1 MMLGNGTP
9 LRTSRKERRLLRAL
23 YAGAVILLVTLLVI
37 TVRTFERYSS
47 ANKSI
52 RESNAALQ
60 ALETMVSGLKDAQ
73 IGVQGYMLTHDTVFV
88 QPFRLAQP
96 TVEGSIRQLDSL
108 ERAGTLRKDLGD
120 IQDLSRKLLKLI
132 QDQFLAERSSLI
144 GVQAGEEDQL
154 RRSRELMERIR
165 LEHERLT
172 ADLERTRNRD
182 LSTER
187 SLKPDTPLMLLVFSV
202 LAIIASGALFWR
214 LFRALAKAEK
224 AEAEIQRKVEQLNQ
238 EVRTREFAE
247 RSLKR
252 VLDSSPSAIMAF
264 RSVRDEDG
272 RVVDFEWVLANKESE
287 RIYGQGTGLLI
298 GKRLLDHLPYMMGT
312 GLYRAFDE
320 VVETGAPYEGDLQS
334 IFRPEVWLHMHAL
347 RLLDGFV
354 VTITDI
360 SETRRARELLAEGD
374 RLAITGG
381 IARTVAHEVRNPLTN
396 LHMALEQMLEELS
409 PETRKDVR
417 LYTEILHR
425 NMHRISKLITDLL
438 ETSKPKEL
446 DKRPCDVSAMLNAA
460 VSSVKDRLDLL
471 AMTVDVQVATQVQ
484 TVSADPEML
493 GIALTNLCVNAIEA
507 MEEGNGRLELK
518 ATMYQGHVRISV
530 ADNGKGI
537 PEENIQRLFQ
547 AFYSGRTGG
556 MGLGLTNARTIL
568 NAHGVHMDVKSL
580 VGEGTTFTLTFPE

>member
-1 MMLGNGTP
+1 M
-9 LRTSRKERRLLRAL
+9 RAL
-23 YAGAVILLVTLLVI
+23 YAGAVILLVTLLVV

-47 ANKSI
+47 ANTSI
-52 RESNAALQ
+52 RESNAVLQ

-73 IGVQGYMLTHDTVFV
+73 IGVQGYMLTHDTGFV

-108 ERAGTLRKDLGD
+108 ERAGILRKDLGD

-132 QDQFLAERSSLI
+132 QDQFLAERSSMI

-154 RRSRELMERIR
+154 RRSRELMDRIR
-165 LEHERLT
+165 MEHERLT
-172 ADLERTRNRD
+172 VDLERVRNRD

-187 SLKPDTPLMLLVFSV
+187 SLKPDTPLMLLVFSI

-264 RSVRDEDG
+264 RSVRDDDG

-287 RIYGQGTGLLI
+287 RIYGHGTGPLI
-298 GKRLLDHLPYMMGT
+298 GKRLLEHLPYMIGT
-312 GLYRAFDE
+312 GLYQAFDE

-409 PETRKDVR
+409 PETRNDVR

-446 DKRPCDVSAMLNAA
+446 DRRPCDVTAMLNASVA
-460 VSSVKDRLDLL
+460 AVKDRLDLL
-471 AMTVDVQVATQVQ
+471 SMSVDVQVAPQLEM
-484 TVSADPEML
+484 VSADPEML
-493 GIALTNLCVNAIEA
+493 VIALTNLCVNAIEA
-507 MEEGNGRLELK
+507 MEEGKGLLELK
-518 ATMYQGHVRISV
+518 AAMYQGHVRLTV
-530 ADNGKGI
+530 ADNGRGI

-568 NAHGVHMDVKSL
+568 NAHGVHMDVKSI
-580 VGEGTTFTLTFPE
+580 VGEGTTFTLTFPG